1 MRLKRNVIRSVLEAE
16 EKERLRKLYGSKDKW
31 IEAVELFF
39 KYVETRY
46 LDSLINEGLV
56 SVSRAKLASEDARR
70 IDTSNFSIRFGHVV
84 LKLTP
89 VFATTTDSLGYISV
103 KSSIRQDAEDYIVC
117 DLTKGWL
124 APVREAGIRRLLSGY
139 LPEKLAPLSQELFSD
154 ILCDLIEVHEP
165 IVTYDRDKVLQR
177 FSHLLDDIL
186 DPAKKHAIS
195 EFLSKV
201 KLLPSLNSI
210 KKLAEA
216 AQRSG
221 PLSFPPST
229 THQNSLLSHQNT
241 LSCLPRA
248 IDEENSVRADFLS

>member
-31 IEAVELFF
+31 IKAVELFF

-70 IDTSNFSIRFGHVV
+70 IDTFNFSIRFGHVF

-89 VFATTTDSLGYISV
+89 VFAPTTDSLGYMSIR
-103 KSSIRQDAEDYIVC
+103 SSIRQDAEDYIVC

-154 ILCDLIEVHEP
+154 LLCDLIEVHEP
-165 IVTYDRDKVLQR
+165 IITYDRDKVFQR

-186 DPAKKHAIS
+186 DPARKHAVS

-201 KLLPSLNSI
+201 KSLPSLNSI

-216 AQRSG
+216 VQRPG

-229 THQNSLLSHQNT
+229 THQNSLLSHQST

-248 IDEENSVRADFLS
+248 IDEENSVRTDFLS